1 MESLRH
7 SQHDSAPIR
16 CSGRDDDNV
25 ESDAASRDPIYLDYN
40 ATTPIDPAVAEEMI
54 PVLRAEFGN
63 PSSAHALGRR
73 ANAVVEGARA
83 RVAQLLNC
91 SADEVVFT
99 SGGTESNNWAIK
111 GAVSAYTT
119 TCSAPAAAAPAA
131 VLAPHVVISAVEHP
145 AVTEVVEHV
154 RAVAGCEVTVVPVD
168 AHGMVCV
175 HQVMAAVRPTT
186 AIISIMLANNEV
198 GSLQPIARIA
208 AALTSHKAAVAAQA
222 LQDAVKAGS
231 DKATTTAA
239 AAAAAATAAV
249 FPYLQTDASQAVG
262 KIPVDFPALGVDLL
276 TLAAHKLYGPK
287 GVGALVVRRGVH
299 LPKLMHGA
307 GHEKGRRAGTESTVL
322 LAGLGKACELARAC
336 LPGDATHSER
346 MRSRLLHGL
355 ARRLCLVTPQA
366 VTGEGEGNTVPGMQS
381 SDDAAAVAAE
391 GDGEGDKDMVRFRVN
406 GPCDPRQRLPNTLS
420 LSFEGLHGPTLMAR
434 LLPRVAC
441 SAGAA
446 CHSSPAPPCPAPA
459 ASSPSVKPAAS
470 SASVKGSSVLEAM
483 GVDGRYAGCTV
494 RVSVGRWTTEQEVD
508 AAAQII
514 ADAVMQ
520 LNNEQQQ
527 QQQQQV

>member
-7 SQHDSAPIR
+7 SQHDSASIK

-63 PSSAHALGRR
+63 PSSAHAPGRR

-119 TCSAPAAAAPAA
+119 TRSAPAAAAPAA
-131 VLAPHVVISAVEHP
+131 VVAPHVVISAVEHP
-145 AVTEVVEHV
+145 AVTEVAEHV

-168 AHGMVCV
+168 AHGIVCV
-175 HQVMAAVRPTT
+175 HQVMAALRPTT

-208 AALTSHKAAVAAQA
+208 AALTSHKAAAAAQA
-222 LQDAVKAGS
+222 LQDAAEAGS
-231 DKATTTAA
+231 DGAA
-239 AAAAAATAAV
+239 AAAAV
-249 FPYLQTDASQAVG
+249 FPYLHTDASQAVG
-262 KIPVDFPALGVDLL
+262 KIPMDFAALRADLL
-276 TLAAHKLYGPK
+276 TVAAHKLYGPK

-336 LPGDATHSER
+336 LLADAAHSER

-355 ARRLCLVTPQA
+355 ARHLCLVTPQA
-366 VTGEGEGNTVPGMQS
+366 VTGEGDGKTVPGKES
-381 SDDAAAVAAE
+381 SNGAAASATAAATE

-406 GPCDPRQRLPNTLS
+406 GPCDPSQRLPNTLS

-459 ASSPSVKPAAS
+459 ASSPSFKPEASAAC
-470 SASVKGSSVLEAM
+470 VKGSSVLEAM

-494 RVSVGRWTTEQEVD
+494 RVSVGRWTTEPEVD

-520 LNNEQQQ
+520 LNNEQQLQ